1 VFRSFL
7 SWRYLVSRPSNLVGI
22 VGILLGVGAMI
33 LILSIMTGFLEE
45 QRQAIRGTLSDLI
58 IRPERL
64 PSPTGMLL
72 DPSPTPEPILA
83 MLDEEP
89 HVAGASAQLQWA
101 AMIAEKGSDF
111 SRAFNSSAAAELVA
125 KEIVGIDVSS
135 DLRLAFP
142 ALATCVAALGAPPH
156 PGLVVPIQD
165 ELDVTGFLASLVG
178 PDDALGWTEAPALP
192 LFPFHWPRARDGL
205 TLPACVVGQRLA
217 SSFGIRPG
225 DTIQLATLVFPE
237 GSDPQFHNRD
247 FIVSG
252 TFRTDENE
260 VDGKRIYVER
270 SELADFITAKR
281 PYSQILVRLDDF
293 EENGYRT
300 RTEIEKKLEASGLIF
315 GPRFAD
321 EVLTWEDTNPALL
334 GAIENERMLMAIM
347 LSLVMIVAGFT
358 IFATLS
364 MMVTEKRR
372 DIGILSALGATPHGV
387 LSMFLMIAFWDALI
401 GAALGGA
408 VGVLMAFKIDAI
420 ERWLSA
426 QLGIQ
431 IFDRDVYLFTHIP
444 TIVEPAAV
452 AAIVGGAFLV
462 AHLFAA
468 IPAWR
473 AARLD
478 PLTALRYE

>member
-7 SWRYLVSRPSNLVGI
+7 SWRYLVSRRSNLVGI
-22 VGILLGVGAMI
+22 MGILLGVGAMI

-58 IRPERL
+58 IRPQRGAGLRGEL
-64 PSPTGMLL
+64 F
-72 DPSPTPEPILA
+72 DPCPTPEPILA
-83 MLDEEP
+83 VVGEEP
-89 HVAGASAQLQWA
+89 HVEGASAQLQWA
-101 AMIAEKGSDF
+101 AMITEKGADF
-111 SRAFNSSAAAELVA
+111 SGVFSSPVAAELVA

-135 DLRLAFP
+135 DLRLGYP
-142 ALATCVAALGAPPH
+142 ALAACVAALGVPPH
-156 PGLVVPIQD
+156 PELVRPIQD
-165 ELDVTGFLASLVG
+165 ERDVTGFLASLVG
-178 PDDALGWTEAPALP
+178 PEGEPGWTQAPALP
-192 LFPFHWPRARDGL
+192 LFPFQESRDPDGL
-205 TLPACVVGQRLA
+205 TLPTCVIGQKLA
-217 SSFGIRPG
+217 SGFKIRPG
-225 DTIQLATLVFPE
+225 DTIQLATVVFPE

-247 FIVSG
+247 FLVSG

-270 SELADFITAKR
+270 GELADFITAKR

-293 EENGYRT
+293 EANGSRT
-300 RTEIEKKLEASGLIF
+300 RAELEEKLEAAGLIY
-315 GPRFAD
+315 GPRFAS
-321 EVLTWEDTNPALL
+321 EVQTWEDTNRPLL

-347 LSLVMIVAGFT
+347 LSLVLIVAGFT

-372 DIGILSALGATPHGV
+372 DIGILSALGATPRGV

-408 VGVLMAFKIDAI
+408 VGVLMALKIDAI
-420 ERWLSA
+420 ELWLSS

-431 IFDRDVYLFTHIP
+431 IFDRNVYLFTHIP